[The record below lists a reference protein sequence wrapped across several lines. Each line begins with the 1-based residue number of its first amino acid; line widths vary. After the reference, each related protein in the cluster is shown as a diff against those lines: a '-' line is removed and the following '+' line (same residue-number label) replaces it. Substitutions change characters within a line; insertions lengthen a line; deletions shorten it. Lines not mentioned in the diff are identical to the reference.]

1 MKGKWK
7 YMLSKKIMTFV
18 SLWLLG
24 SLLVG
29 CQKMGEYSLSEQV
42 INSALQK
49 QLSQY
54 TQSFNASDLVKMNL
68 AFNDIN
74 LNIGEQD
81 VNKVVANGT
90 AKASIQT
97 LLGTQHVDI
106 KLNLKALPEMEQKQ
120 GAIYLKQ
127 VEIADYQLNSSLGS
141 ISSGT
146 WLPYLNQALQ
156 LYFDNNPIYQVD
168 TSNSLEYLAFKSA
181 SHINVAQGK
190 LVFSWL

>member
-1 MKGKWK
+1 
-7 YMLSKKIMTFV
+7 MLSKKIMTFV